1 MWRTSEGIFVRIF
14 RFPVARAGACCAK
27 KLPVFGQSDPRSGLC
42 ETDHAAPLKR
52 LLNAPEVWAG
62 CWRPVV
68 FSLPEANG
76 SFIDLQFVGET
87 LLRQPRK
94 NTGRT
99 ELTTCDKIRDHVVP
113 QAGAVFTPGHVM
125 QPATEGATFRAIA
138 LYL

>member
-1 MWRTSEGIFVRIF
+1 
-14 RFPVARAGACCAK
+14 
-27 KLPVFGQSDPRSGLC
+27 
-42 ETDHAAPLKR
+42 
-52 LLNAPEVWAG
+52 
-62 CWRPVV
+62 
-68 FSLPEANG
+68 
-76 SFIDLQFVGET
+76 
-87 LLRQPRK
+87 LRQPRK